1 MSRSSQQ
8 WLKLARIFPTTIMLT
23 STFTTS
29 QQIFDDELKNIL
41 RRPGNLHATKARF
54 LISVTIE
61 H

>member
-8 WLKLARIFPTTIMLT
+8 WLARPDLPDDHYVDVDIY
-23 STFTTS
+23 TS